1 MWGQGGRQMG
11 PGCPEHKKIPDVVQ
25 NIATEILRFLSKK
38 YKGGKIDFF
47 LETVQFF
54 NHEVH

>member
-1 MWGQGGRQMG
+1 MG

-47 LETVQFF
+47 GNSAIFQSRGPLKGLHNRTT
-54 NHEVH
+54 

>member
-1 MWGQGGRQMG
+1 MG